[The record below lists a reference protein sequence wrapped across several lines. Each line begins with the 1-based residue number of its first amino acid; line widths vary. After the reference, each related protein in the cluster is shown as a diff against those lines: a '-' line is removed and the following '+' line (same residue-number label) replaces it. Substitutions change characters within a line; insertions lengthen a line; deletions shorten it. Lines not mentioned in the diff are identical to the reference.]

1 MEKPAHKHYEHFG
14 SGDLICD
21 PFFQDWV
28 LDANETQH
36 IFWQEFMA
44 AFPHKKTE
52 VEAARDFLRQL
63 AFRESF
69 PEPERVELAYRRHL
83 EQIAAVTK
91 DALKRKRGVTAMW
104 WAAAA
109 AVVGIVALTLFF
121 ERGFGG
127 REKVNE
133 STAFGI
139 KKQVMLPDGST
150 VVLNAN
156 SSVSFGKDWNGAQP
170 REVWLKGEG
179 YFDVKKSGN
188 NTGEGW
194 KFLVHTGALTVEVL
208 GTRFDIRERRGVT
221 EVVLEEGKIALSFLN
236 KAHKGVRMTP
246 GQMVVYDPQKGIKEI
261 DTTNAVH
268 YTAWKKNK
276 LILRNP
282 TVAEI
287 ALYLEDNF
295 GYKIVLEK
303 EEMGTKKIEG
313 PILYDNLNDVLF
325 ILSTVLHTEV
335 IRKDST
341 IILRP
346 R

>member
-28 LDANETQH
+28 LDADEQQH
-36 IFWQEFMA
+36 LFWQEFMEV
-44 AFPHKKTE
+44 FPHKKTE
-52 VEAARDFLRQL
+52 VETARDFLQHL
-63 AFRESF
+63 AFREKF
-69 PEPERVELAYRRHL
+69 PEPERVESAYHRHL
-83 EQIAAVTK
+83 QQLAAAA
-91 DALKRKRGVTAMW
+91 DEELKRKRRINIMR

-109 AVVGIVALTLFF
+109 AVIGIVAVTLLF
-121 ERGFGG
+121 EGGFGG
-127 REKVNE
+127 REKANE
-133 STAFGI
+133 ITGLGM
-139 KKQVMLPDGST
+139 KKQVTLPDGST

-156 SSVSFGKDWNGAQP
+156 SSVSYGKEWSVGQP

-179 YFDVKKSGN
+179 YFDVKKTSESITPGQ
-188 NTGEGW
+188 

-236 KAHKGVRMTP
+236 KAHRGIRMVP

-295 GYKIVLEK
+295 GYKIALEK
-303 EEMGTKKIEG
+303 EEMASKKIEG